1 MMKAREIRELLHNVV
16 DPRLGKVLVALAEE
30 QSIQKQQIAQLA
42 MLLDTV
48 ANALMTQTAAFGNI
62 QTGLDLAIGITKK
75 NQEIRDAY
83 SDSGRVSSEDIGDA
97 TD

>member
-1 MMKAREIRELLHNVV
+1 MKARDIRELLHNVV

-30 QSIQKQQIAQLA
+30 QTIQKQQIAQLA
-42 MLLDTV
+42 QMMDALAGALL
-48 ANALMTQTAAFGNI
+48 TQSNAFGDI
-62 QTGLDLAIGITKK
+62 QTRVELAAGLTKK

-83 SDSGRVSSEDIGDA
+83 SDSGRVTSEDIGDA